1 MLLAAAGCVLALLL
15 SAIAGAVA
23 TGTLGGGAGDGSA
36 SAVAEQ
42 AGLSAY
48 QGLPLAFVENGGR
61 LDQRVRYS
69 AQAGGA
75 SFFFTASEAV
85 ASLTK
90 GKRGLALR
98 LRFLDAN
105 PEPVIVGA
113 RPGKASVNYLI
124 GDDPAKWQA
133 NLPTYGGIV
142 YRELWPGVA
151 MHVRGREGTLKY
163 EFRLRPGADPSRI
176 RLAYRGQRRLALG
189 RGGGLRIETALG
201 LLRDTRPV
209 SYQMIGGRRVPV
221 ASRFALGSGG
231 AYGFALGAYDPR
243 YALVVDPGL
252 VYSTY
257 LGGSSFDWGRAIAVD
272 GAGSAYVTGST
283 DSANF
288 PTTVGAF
295 DASFNV
301 RDAFVTKLNAA
312 GSALAYSTYLGGSSA
327 DRGLGIAV
335 DGAGS
340 AYVTGDTNSTD
351 FATTVG
357 AFDTTHNG
365 VEDAFVTK
373 LNAAGSALAYSTYL
387 GGSGGVDQGHG
398 IAVDGAGSAYVTG
411 FSGSANFPTTA
422 GAFDMSAN
430 GLEDPFVT
438 KLNAAGSALAYSTYL
453 GGSSRDAGEGIAVDG
468 GGSAYLTGYTWSTN
482 FPTTAGAFDTSID
495 GFEVAFVTK
504 LNAAGSTLA
513 YSTYLGGVGVRG
525 TGYGIAVDGAG
536 SAYVTGVTDSFTF
549 PTTAG
554 AFDTSYND
562 NYDAVVTKLN
572 AAGSTLAYSTY
583 LGGFG
588 ADLGFGIAV
597 DGAGSAY
604 VTGDTRSVFPTTAG
618 AFDTSANG
626 GTGDAFV
633 TKLNTD
639 GSALAYSTY
648 LGGGRFE
655 KGNGIAVDGAGSAY
669 VTGITDSTD
678 FATTVGAFDT
688 SANGDS
694 DAFVTKLD
702 LIAGPIAPPPPQP
715 PPPPSPPPPPPP
727 VRPPPPPP
735 PISVPPPPPPATPAP
750 GPRDVELRYDPKRG
764 VFLIN
769 VQYVLR
775 NRSCRNPCPA
785 RAEIR
790 TRTDRRLY
798 QVGKLPGDG
807 RVVLGARR
815 GIKIPRGRK
824 IFFHI
829 PIKVA
834 QLRKVHFKTIR
845 GSRYGETRLRVWL
858 RTPRGEALTVR
869 DGRIRVSIARIKSG
883 ALPNLR
889 GIL

>member
-1 MLLAAAGCVLALLL
+1 LAAAGCVLALLL

-23 TGTLGGGAGDGSA
+23 TGTLGGGAGSGSA
-36 SAVAEQ
+36 ATVGEQ

-48 QGLPLAFVENGGR
+48 QRQPLAFVANGGR
-61 LDQRVRYS
+61 LDRRVRYS
-69 AQAGGA
+69 ARAGGA

-90 GKRGLALR
+90 GERGLALR

-105 PEPVIVGA
+105 PEPAIVGA
-113 RPGKASVNYLI
+113 RPGKGRVNYLL
-124 GDDPAKWQA
+124 GDDPTKWQT

-151 MHVRGREGTLKY
+151 MHVRGREGALKY

-176 RLAYRGQRRLALG
+176 RLAYHGQRRLALG
-189 RGGGLRIETALG
+189 AGGEMRIETALG
-201 LLRDTRPV
+201 SLRDARPV
-209 SYQMIGGRRVPV
+209 SYQMIVGRRVPV
-221 ASRFALGSGG
+221 ASRFALGNGG

-243 YALVVDPGL
+243 YPVVIDPGL

-257 LGGSSFDWGRAIAVD
+257 LGGSSLDWGRAIAVD
-272 GAGSAYVTGST
+272 GAGSAYVTGNTQST
-283 DSANF
+283 NF

-295 DASFNV
+295 DASLNGGG
-301 RDAFVTKLNAA
+301 DAFVTKLNAA
-312 GSALAYSTYLGGSSA
+312 GSALAYSTYLGGNGV

-453 GGSSRDAGEGIAVDG
+453 GGSSRDEGEAIAVDG
-468 GGSAYLTGYTWSTN
+468 AGSAYLTGYTRSTN

-504 LNAAGSTLA
+504 LNAAGSALA
-513 YSTYLGGVGVRG
+513 YSTYLGGVGLRG

-536 SAYVTGVTDSFTF
+536 SAYVTGVTDSSTF
-549 PTTAG
+549 PTTPG
-554 AFDTSYND
+554 AFDTSYNN

-572 AAGSTLAYSTY
+572 AAGSALAYSTY
-583 LGGFG
+583 LGGQG
-588 ADLGFGIAV
+588 TDLGYGIAV

-604 VTGDTRSVFPTTAG
+604 VTGET
-618 AFDTSANG
+618 G
-626 GTGDAFV
+626 GT
-633 TKLNTD
+633 
-639 GSALAYSTY
+639 
-648 LGGGRFE
+648 
-655 KGNGIAVDGAGSAY
+655 
-669 VTGITDSTD
+669 
-678 FATTVGAFDT
+678 
-688 SANGDS
+688 
-694 DAFVTKLD
+694 
-702 LIAGPIAPPPPQP
+702 
-715 PPPPSPPPPPPP
+715 SPPPRAP
-727 VRPPPPPP
+727 
-735 PISVPPPPPPATPAP
+735 STGATTAAAP
-750 GPRDVELRYDPKRG
+750 
-764 VFLIN
+764 
-769 VQYVLR
+769 
-775 NRSCRNPCPA
+775 
-785 RAEIR
+785 
-790 TRTDRRLY
+790 
-798 QVGKLPGDG
+798 
-807 RVVLGARR
+807 
-815 GIKIPRGRK
+815 
-824 IFFHI
+824 
-829 PIKVA
+829 
-834 QLRKVHFKTIR
+834 
-845 GSRYGETRLRVWL
+845 
-858 RTPRGEALTVR
+858 TP
-869 DGRIRVSIARIKSG
+869 S
-883 ALPNLR
+883 
-889 GIL
+889 